1 MQACL
6 ERRLKMKINEEN
18 FIIQLRKRNEKALD
32 YVIDNYGWIIKSI
45 VKKHLYN
52 LYSIQD
58 ECINDVLMGI
68 WNNIDTFDES
78 KSEFK
83 NWVGGIAKF
92 KSMDYKRKYLK
103 GLKYENIDDLNIAV
117 ADSTH
122 EILKDELS
130 LEVEEMLNCLNEKDR
145 GLFYKLYVEEIE
157 INKISEKTGMKR
169 DAIYN
174 RVSRAKKKI
183 RDIFK
188 LGESRGY

>member
-1 MQACL
+1 
-6 ERRLKMKINEEN
+6 MKINEEN

-52 LYSIQD
+52 LQSVQD
-58 ECINDVLMGI
+58 ECINDVLIGI
-68 WNNIDTFDES
+68 WNNIYTFDEN

-83 NWVGGIAKF
+83 NWVAGIAKF
-92 KSMDYKRKYLK
+92 KSIDYKRKYLK
-103 GLKYENIDDLNIAV
+103 GLEYENIDDLNISV
-117 ADSTH
+117 SESTY
-122 EILKDELS
+122 EILENELS

-145 GLFYKLYVEEIE
+145 DLFYKLYVEEIE
-157 INKISEKTGMKR
+157 VNKISEETGMKR

-188 LGESRGY
+188 FKESRGY

>member
-1 MQACL
+1 
-6 ERRLKMKINEEN
+6 MKINEEN

-32 YVIDNYGWIIKSI
+32 YVIDTYGWIIKSI

-52 LYSIQD
+52 LQSVQD
-58 ECINDVLMGI
+58 ECINDVLIGI
-68 WNNIDTFDES
+68 WNNIDTFDEN

-83 NWVGGIAKF
+83 NWVAGIAKF
-92 KSMDYKRKYLK
+92 KSIDYKRKYLK
-103 GLKYENIDDLNIAV
+103 GLEYENIDDLNISV
-117 ADSTH
+117 SESTY
-122 EILKDELS
+122 EILENELS

-145 GLFYKLYVEEIE
+145 DLFYKLYVEEIE
-157 INKISEKTGMKR
+157 VNKISEETGMKR

-188 LGESRGY
+188 FKESREY

>member
-1 MQACL
+1 
-6 ERRLKMKINEEN
+6 MKINEEN

-32 YVIDNYGWIIKSI
+32 YVIDNYGCIIKSI

-52 LYSIQD
+52 LQSVQD
-58 ECINDVLMGI
+58 ECINDVLIGI
-68 WNNIDTFDES
+68 WNNIDTFDEN

-83 NWVGGIAKF
+83 NWVAGIAKF
-92 KSMDYKRKYLK
+92 KSIDYKRKYLK
-103 GLKYENIDDLNIAV
+103 GLEYENIDDLNISV
-117 ADSTH
+117 SESTY
-122 EILKDELS
+122 EILENELS

-145 GLFYKLYVEEIE
+145 DLFYKLYVEEIE
-157 INKISEKTGMKR
+157 VNKISEETGMKR

-188 LGESRGY
+188 FKESRGY

>member
-1 MQACL
+1 
-6 ERRLKMKINEEN
+6 MKINEEN

-32 YVIDNYGWIIKSI
+32 YVIDTYGWIIKSI

-52 LYSIQD
+52 LQSVQD
-58 ECINDVLMGI
+58 ECINDVLIGI
-68 WNNIDTFDES
+68 WNNTDTFDEN

-83 NWVGGIAKF
+83 NWVAGIAKF
-92 KSMDYKRKYLK
+92 KSIDYKRKYLK
-103 GLKYENIDDLNIAV
+103 GLEYENIDDLNISV
-117 ADSTH
+117 SESTY
-122 EILKDELS
+122 EILENELS

-145 GLFYKLYVEEIE
+145 DLFYKLYVEEIE
-157 INKISEKTGMKR
+157 VNKISEETGMKR

-188 LGESRGY
+188 FKESRGY

>member
-1 MQACL
+1 
-6 ERRLKMKINEEN
+6 MKINEEN

-32 YVIDNYGWIIKSI
+32 YVIDTYGWIIKSI

-52 LYSIQD
+52 LQSVQD
-58 ECINDVLMGI
+58 ECINDVLIGI
-68 WNNIDTFDES
+68 WNNIDTFDEN

-83 NWVGGIAKF
+83 NWVAGIAKF
-92 KSMDYKRKYLK
+92 KSIDYKRKYLK
-103 GLKYENIDDLNIAV
+103 GLEYENIDDLNISV
-117 ADSTH
+117 SESIY
-122 EILKDELS
+122 EILENELS

-145 GLFYKLYVEEIE
+145 DLFYKLYVEEIE
-157 INKISEKTGMKR
+157 VNKISEETGMKR

-188 LGESRGY
+188 FKESRGY

>member
-1 MQACL
+1 
-6 ERRLKMKINEEN
+6 MKINEEN
-18 FIIQLRKRNEKALD
+18 FIIQLRKRNENALD

-52 LYSIQD
+52 LQSVQD

-68 WNNIDTFDES
+68 WNNITTFDEN

-83 NWVGGIAKF
+83 NWVAGIAKF
-92 KSMDYKRKYLK
+92 KSIDYKRKYLK
-103 GLKYENIDDLNIAV
+103 GLEYENIDDLNISV
-117 ADSTH
+117 LDSTY
-122 EILKDELS
+122 EIIKNELS
-130 LEVEEMLNCLNEKDR
+130 LEVEEMMNCLNEKDR
-145 GLFYKLYVEEIE
+145 DLFYKLYVEEIE
-157 INKISEKTGMKR
+157 VNKISEETGMKR

-188 LGESRGY
+188 FKESRGY

>member
-1 MQACL
+1 
-6 ERRLKMKINEEN
+6 MKINEEN

-52 LYSIQD
+52 LQSVQD
-58 ECINDVLMGI
+58 ECINDVLIGI
-68 WNNIDTFDES
+68 WNNIDTFDEN

-83 NWVGGIAKF
+83 NWVAGIAKF
-92 KSMDYKRKYLK
+92 KSIDYKRKYLK
-103 GLKYENIDDLNIAV
+103 GLEYENIDDLNISV
-117 ADSTH
+117 SESTY
-122 EILKDELS
+122 EILENELS
-130 LEVEEMLNCLNEKDR
+130 LEVEEMLNYLNEKDR
-145 GLFYKLYVEEIE
+145 DLFYKLYVEEIE
-157 INKISEKTGMKR
+157 VNKISEETGMKR

-188 LGESRGY
+188 FKESRGY

>member
-1 MQACL
+1 
-6 ERRLKMKINEEN
+6 MKINEEN
-18 FIIQLRKRNEKALD
+18 FIIQLRRKNEKALD

-52 LYSIQD
+52 LQSVQD
-58 ECINDVLMGI
+58 ECINDVLIGI
-68 WNNIDTFDES
+68 WNNIDTFDEN

-83 NWVGGIAKF
+83 NWVAGIAKF
-92 KSMDYKRKYLK
+92 KSIDYKRKYLK
-103 GLKYENIDDLNIAV
+103 GLEYENIDDLNISV
-117 ADSTH
+117 SESTY
-122 EILKDELS
+122 EILENELS

-145 GLFYKLYVEEIE
+145 DLFYKLYVEEIE
-157 INKISEKTGMKR
+157 VNKISEETGMKR

-188 LGESRGY
+188 FKESRGY

>member
-1 MQACL
+1 
-6 ERRLKMKINEEN
+6 MKINEEN

-52 LYSIQD
+52 LQSVQD
-58 ECINDVLMGI
+58 ECINDVLIGI
-68 WNNIDTFDES
+68 WNNIDTFDEN

-83 NWVGGIAKF
+83 NWVAGIAKF
-92 KSMDYKRKYLK
+92 KSIDYKRKYLK
-103 GLKYENIDDLNIAV
+103 GLEYENIDDLNISV
-117 ADSTH
+117 SESTY
-122 EILKDELS
+122 EILENELS

-145 GLFYKLYVEEIE
+145 DLFYKLYVEEIE
-157 INKISEKTGMKR
+157 VNKISEETGMKR

-188 LGESRGY
+188 FKESREYEKEGKGYI